1 MTSNHNRSRPH
12 HLDDSFGDQTY
23 FSDLS
28 DLDSPMDIYQR
39 DRFELLSAYL
49 DGEVSPSERQQVQ
62 DWLDHDPAMQQL
74 HQRLTQLR
82 YGLQTLPIPALETS
96 ADDLL
101 AGVFAHEAQR
111 HSRFRWLAWGGGAI
125 AATVVGAL
133 SFLAP
138 QSPLAPRFA
147 QTPEVEPDA
156 TSLLIAV
163 SQPVVDIPLA
173 PEAMVKDL
181 SISIDRP
188 VVDIP
193 TTQY

>member
-1 MTSNHNRSRPH
+1 MTSNHNRSRTH
-12 HLDDSFGDQTY
+12 HFDDSFGDQAY
-23 FSDLS
+23 FSDFS

-49 DGEVSPSERQQVQ
+49 DGEVTASERQQVQ
-62 DWLDHDPAMQQL
+62 DWLDHDPVIQEL

-82 YGLQTLPIPALETS
+82 YGLQTLPIPVSETS

-101 AGVFAHEAQR
+101 AGVFAHEEQR
-111 HSRFRWLAWGGGAI
+111 HSRFRWVAWSGGAI
-125 AATVVGAL
+125 AAAMVGAL

-147 QTPEVEPDA
+147 QTQEAEPDA
-156 TSLLIAV
+156 ASLLIAV

-173 PEAMVKDL
+173 ADPMIKDL

-193 TTQY
+193 TREQ

>member
-1 MTSNHNRSRPH
+1 MTSNHNRSH
-12 HLDDSFGDQTY
+12 AHDFDDSFEDQAY
-23 FSDLS
+23 FSDIS

-49 DGEVSPSERQQVQ
+49 DGEVTASERQQVQ
-62 DWLDHDPAMQQL
+62 DWLDHDPVIQEL

-82 YGLQTLPIPALETS
+82 YGLQTLPTPVSVTS

-101 AGVFAHEAQR
+101 AGVFAQEEQR
-111 HSRFRWLAWGGGAI
+111 QNRFRWVAWGGGAI
-125 AATVVGAL
+125 AAAVVGAL

-147 QTPEVEPDA
+147 QTQEAEPDTA
-156 TSLLIAV
+156 SLLIAV
-163 SQPVVDIPLA
+163 SQPVVDIPLTA
-173 PEAMVKDL
+173 DPMLKDL

-193 TTQY
+193 TTQQ

>member
-1 MTSNHNRSRPH
+1 MTSNHNRSLTH
-12 HLDDSFGDQTY
+12 HLDDSLGNPAY
-23 FSDLS
+23 CSDFS

-62 DWLDHDPAMQQL
+62 DWLEHDPAAQEL

-82 YGLQTLPIPALETS
+82 YGLQTLPTPVSETS
-96 ADDLL
+96 ADALL
-101 AGVFAHEAQR
+101 AGVFAQEEQR
-111 HSRFRWLAWGGGAI
+111 QSRFRRVAWGGGAI
-125 AATVVGAL
+125 AAVVVGAL

-147 QTPEVEPDA
+147 QTPDPEADGS
-156 TSLLIAV
+156 SLLIAV

-173 PEAMVKDL
+173 PDAIKDL

-193 TTQY
+193 TAQY